1 MFKKGQ
7 ASIEYLVI
15 LAVVIIV
22 ALVVVAVLGGF
33 IDIGRGSS
41 VQAAKTYWRGAE
53 IGIMDWKVSGTTATL
68 VIRNNQDYKIKITN
82 ATLNGAGAATYGG
95 ATIQA
100 GGTAT
105 LSASG
110 LPSCAAGTPYS
121 YTVIFYYNNTE
132 NNINDKTFTGARSI
146 EGTC

>member
-41 VQAAKTYWRGAE
+41 IQAAKVYWRGAE
-53 IGIMDWKVSGTTATL
+53 IGILDWKISGTTATL
-68 VIRNNQDYKIKITN
+68 AVRNNQDYTIKITN
-82 ATLNGAGAATYGG
+82 ATIDPVGAATYDG
-95 ATIQA
+95 ASIQP
-100 GGTAT
+100 GGTDILTAT
-105 LSASG
+105 V
-110 LPSCAAGTPYS
+110 PSCSAGTSYS
-121 YTVIFYYNNTE
+121 YKVTFYYNNTDYG
-132 NNINDKTFTGARSI
+132 INDKVFTGARDI
-146 EGTC
+146 EGNC

>member
-41 VQAAKTYWRGAE
+41 LQAAKTYWRGAE
-53 IGIMDWKVSGTTATL
+53 IGLMDWKISGTTATL
-68 VIRNNQDYKIKITN
+68 VVRNNQDYKIKITN
-82 ATLNGAGAATYGG
+82 ATITGLAGATYAGS
-95 ATIQA
+95 TIPP

-105 LSASG
+105 LTATV
-110 LPSCAAGTPYS
+110 PSCTAGTSYS
-121 YTVIFYYNNTE
+121 YTIAFYYNNTE
-132 NNINDKTFTGARSI
+132 QGINDKVFTGARAI